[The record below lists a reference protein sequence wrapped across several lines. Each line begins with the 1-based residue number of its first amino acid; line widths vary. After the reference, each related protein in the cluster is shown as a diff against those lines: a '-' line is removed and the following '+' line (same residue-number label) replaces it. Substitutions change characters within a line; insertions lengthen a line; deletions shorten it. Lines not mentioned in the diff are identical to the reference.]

1 MIKIPEALQKKYS
14 VLLTNS
20 AVPPDHYK
28 HFRKWL
34 RYYLDFCQKYQHP
47 YADENSLLL
56 FLKKLKQKNQPDDQR
71 AQAQKAVQLYYSGL
85 DQAKGPQADVAQS
98 NVAEAGRS
106 FDTEQPANPWT
117 DAIESLKNEISVRH
131 YSKKTWK
138 AYSLWAQK
146 LRYFVKEK
154 PPEALSTD
162 DVKEFLTFLAVKKK
176 VSASS
181 QNQAFNALL
190 FFFRHVLKK
199 EFGKIEGVVRAKRKP
214 YIPVVLS
221 RQEIDRVIDKM
232 KDPYDLVV
240 KLLYGC
246 GLRLSECM
254 KLRIHC
260 FNFDHQV
267 LTVHD
272 GKGKKDR
279 TVPLP
284 RVIMDDLK
292 RQVDRVIDLHEQ
304 DLKKGYAGVF
314 MPDRLENKYANAPR
328 ELVWQWFFPAKEL
341 TFVPDTGEYRRYHLH
356 ETHVQKAIKRAV
368 KTSKILK
375 RASAHT
381 FRHSFASHLLAAN
394 QDIRTIQE
402 LLGHSSVRTTMIY
415 THTIASKT
423 VKEAR
428 SPLDL

>member
-1 MIKIPEALQKKYS
+1 MIKTTEALQKKYG
-14 VLLTNS
+14 LLLINS
-20 AVPPDHYK
+20 DVPPDLYK

-56 FLKKLKQKNQPDDQR
+56 FLDKLKQKNSPADQR
-71 AQAQKAVQLYYSGL
+71 HQARKAVQLYCSSLEHPNEQQMG
-85 DQAKGPQADVAQS
+85 VAQ
-98 NVAEAGRS
+98 NIVAESDRS
-106 FDTEQPANPWT
+106 FDKEQPASAWPG
-117 DAIESLKNEISVRH
+117 AMESLKNEISVRQ

-146 LRYFVKEK
+146 FQYFVKEK
-154 PPEALSTD
+154 PPDTLSTD

-199 EFGKIEGVVRAKRKP
+199 EFGKIEGVVRVKRKP
-214 YIPVVLS
+214 NIPVVLS
-221 RQEIDRVIDKM
+221 RQEIDQVLGKM
-232 KDPYDLVV
+232 RDPYDLVV

-260 FNFDHQV
+260 FDFDHQV
-267 LTVHD
+267 LTVHA

-292 RQVDRVIDLHEQ
+292 RQIDRVIDLHDQ

-314 MPDRLENKYANAPR
+314 MPDGVEARYPNAPK

-341 TFVPDTGEYRRYHLH
+341 THVPDTGEYRRYHLH

-375 RASAHT
+375 HASAHT

-394 QDIRTIQE
+394 QDIRSIQE

-415 THTIASKT
+415 THTIASPT